1 MRFLNIAGYRSG
13 LPKSENRSSTRNIDT
28 TIFRSLVSYV
38 KKLPDCEKPLQ
49 EIHEKVT
56 RTSLAQG
63 VDFEPAKQ
71 PWEKPV
77 FNEVDLIDINTLL
90 QLRLLEHFEVKA
102 MRAAKPSVINAPELD
117 IDSIP
122 FNKPLVDLAKDFFHI
137 TCSFAEVSAPEL
149 LSMYKS
155 IFVLR
160 LYRLPILLAMNL
172 QAASDG
178 VQLKES
184 SHQMFFDFTRSKN
197 SAAYKLANESV
208 LTDISRS
215 SSIIRHFVTLNESR
229 NMVLKNKSRE
239 AELLKRSPDEQ
250 VAFLYEYSRSEAAS
264 DKASEVVA
272 EMQKIH
278 EEAGPEGE
286 ESLESIRELQNENS
300 FEQLI
305 NLILLDVQKGGL
317 DGVRKWLST
326 VGGLR
331 ETVSANS
338 VAILAGESRAVST
351 WHYSMSDS
359 VLNTLMYLCFLNENG
374 SIIDRSEIALS
385 DVLGKL
391 RDRYGILINE
401 PPLGFDSPE
410 HHAAADENF
419 TSFKSRIKQLG
430 WFAGLSDDFD
440 AQYISRPSG
449 DKK

>member
-1 MRFLNIAGYRSG
+1 
-13 LPKSENRSSTRNIDT
+13 
-28 TIFRSLVSYV
+28 
-38 KKLPDCEKPLQ
+38 LPDCEKPFQ

-56 RTSLAQG
+56 RTSLALG

-77 FNEVDLIDINTLL
+77 FNEIDLIDINTLL

-102 MRAAKPSVINAPELD
+102 MRTKKPAGAANPDLD

-172 QAASDG
+172 QSVSDG
-178 VQLKES
+178 AQLQDGA
-184 SHQMFFDFTRSKN
+184 HQMFFDFTRSKN

-215 SSIIRHFVTLNESR
+215 SSIIRHFVVLNEAR
-229 NMVLKNKSRE
+229 NMVVKNKSRE
-239 AELLKRSPDEQ
+239 TELLARLPDEQ
-250 VAFLYEYSRSEAAS
+250 IAYLYDFSRSESAS
-264 DKASEVVA
+264 DKGLELVA

-278 EEAGPEGE
+278 EDSGPEGE
-286 ESLESIRELQNENS
+286 ESLEAIREMVDDNG
-300 FEQLI
+300 FEYLI

-331 ETVSANS
+331 EAVSANS

-374 SIIDRSEIALS
+374 SVIDRPEIALS
-385 DVLGKL
+385 EVLGKL
-391 RDRYGILINE
+391 KERYGILINE
-401 PPLGFDSPE
+401 PPAGLDSPE

-419 TSFKSRIKQLG
+419 TAFKSRIKQLG